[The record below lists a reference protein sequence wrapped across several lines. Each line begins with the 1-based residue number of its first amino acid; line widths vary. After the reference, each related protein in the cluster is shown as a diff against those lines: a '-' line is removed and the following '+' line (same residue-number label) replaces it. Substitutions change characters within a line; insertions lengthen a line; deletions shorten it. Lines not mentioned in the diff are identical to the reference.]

1 MVSESNT
8 AVSRWNSRI
17 LGWYRCSHCGAPVT
31 ARPLLLGGMGM
42 TCRRC
47 CWWRIDH
54 PDGRIEEKDMSA
66 SGWLDYG
73 TTEIGLGDSASVPEP
88 MRNIS

>member
-1 MVSESNT
+1 
-8 AVSRWNSRI
+8 
-17 LGWYRCSHCGAPVT
+17 
-31 ARPLLLGGMGM
+31 MGM

-54 PDGRIEEKDMSA
+54 PDGRVEEKDMST

-73 TTEIGLGDSASVPEP
+73 STEVGCARADGAEEQL
-88 MRNIS
+88 RNIS